1 MAYSREYLNNNGSFN
16 TGQKQSLLKTCD
28 SVDFTDQVS
37 AAVAAAPATA
47 LTDNSGGTASDTIAA
62 ISDTA
67 TKTAVASLAAKVN
80 ALIAAFGDLA

>member
-16 TGQKQSLLKTCD
+16 TGQKQSLLKTFD
-28 SVDFTDQVS
+28 AVDVTDKVT

-67 TKTAVASLAAKVN
+67 TKNAVASLAAKVN
-80 ALIAAFGDLA
+80 ELITAFSDLA